1 MPELRSP
8 SKCAGRDGG
17 RPDGRGLFV
26 ADGCLFPIAGGSC
39 AVKVLA
45 QIPVMAWIRPSAMA
59 LTKVS

>member
-8 SKCAGRDGG
+8 SKRAGRDGG
-17 RPDGRGLFV
+17 RPGGRGLGV
-26 ADGCLFPIAGGSC
+26 DDGCLFPIGGGSC

-59 LTKVS
+59 FTNAL